1 MCKPTILDII
11 VEEDRKNGHDADS
24 LRCAAWYVKDE
35 YPDATSKQFA
45 DACVNSLLGI
55 TRKSAINRWNE
66 AMNNLEKANA

>member
-1 MCKPTILDII
+1 MKPAILDII
-11 VEEDRKNGHDADS
+11 ADEVRNHGCNAES

-45 DACVNSLLGI
+45 DAAVHLDI

-66 AMNNLEKANA
+66 AMNNLEQANG